1 MSDSHNH
8 SCYPKSTKVEQ
19 VYQDFG
25 AGGLNQLLSE
35 VWGCAVTTQR
45 FGNFDEFSPL
55 RIPSTLFS
63 VRFFSMHSS
72 LWHGSER
79 CNIVWLLIGTWQV
92 SGVG

>member
-8 SCYPKSTKVEQ
+8 SCYPKSTKVDR
-19 VYQDFG
+19 VDQDFG
-25 AGGLNQLLSE
+25 AGGLNQLLGE

-63 VRFFSMHSS
+63 VRFF
-72 LWHGSER
+72 LWNVAQFSDKSQNGVSNTEWWHAMA
-79 CNIVWLLIGTWQV
+79 WQ
-92 SGVG
+92 

>member
-8 SCYPKSTKVEQ
+8 SCYPNSTKVEQ

-63 VRFFSMHSS
+63 VRFF
-72 LWHGSER
+72 L
-79 CNIVWLLIGTWQV
+79 CTVL
-92 SGVG
+92 